1 MNCKLSEGAIDGATL
16 GTKLGAS
23 LRSKLGTSLGTKLG
37 KSLGISE
44 TGTILG
50 AIVKTTVSLP
60 TSSRTRLLHGHQKL
74 LGKNA
79 PPASAKFS
87 STNSTLASQT
97 CVEMEEEEKAVESV
111 RTFSVSVPLFLSV
124 HSLSDHYDTAPPPY
138 NQSKTDLCK
147 S

>member
-44 TGTILG
+44 TGPILG

-97 CVEMEEEEKAVESV
+97 CVEMEEEKKTVESV
-111 RTFSVSVPLFLSV
+111 RKLYGFSSFLSF
-124 HSLSDHYDTAPPPY
+124 SAFIIRLLRYSTTAT
-138 NQSKTDLCK
+138 QSIQNRFM
-147 S
+147 